1 MKNDLQRVLD
11 GLDVQIPEMM
21 QQWGVAGLSVAIVKD
36 GKVVLT
42 KGYGFRDVQEK
53 LPVTENTVMPIGSTT
68 KSFTSLIL
76 SMLEEEGKLDWDK
89 PVKEYIPWLKLSD
102 PIVTEQVT
110 ARDLLCHR
118 TGLPKFDVHG
128 VFCTKDDRKEMVED
142 LQYLSMSAPF
152 RTQLQYSNQMVM
164 LGGYLAEVLTG
175 KSWEDLVKERILE
188 PLGMG
193 STCATIAEL
202 ESYEDRSKGYVFTG
216 TDNMEVPY
224 LTLRGIGPAGA
235 MNSNAS
241 DMAQYLLMQLGQGTK
256 LVTEKSLEE
265 MHKVQ
270 MNGTPYFWSMD
281 EITEANYG
289 LGWFVDTYRGHKMVS
304 HGGNTLGF
312 SSLMTLMPEEDFG
325 LILLTNGNSNFM
337 INALTYTIL
346 DKLLGVEVPDWTAKM
361 QGLIGGVFGQMQAAM
376 EARAKARTP
385 ETQPRLSL
393 DAYCGAYQAPGFGT
407 FTINENNGALM
418 GDLNGYAA
426 MFNHYHY
433 EEFDTLIM
441 LMGVNFP
448 ITFQYG
454 EDGSVEG
461 FAAML
466 EPTVAPVVF
475 KKIS

>member
-164 LGGYLAEVLTG
+164 LGG
-175 KSWEDLVKERILE
+175 
-188 PLGMG
+188 
-193 STCATIAEL
+193 
-202 ESYEDRSKGYVFTG
+202 
-216 TDNMEVPY
+216 
-224 LTLRGIGPAGA
+224 
-235 MNSNAS
+235 
-241 DMAQYLLMQLGQGTK
+241 
-256 LVTEKSLEE
+256 
-265 MHKVQ
+265 
-270 MNGTPYFWSMD
+270 
-281 EITEANYG
+281 
-289 LGWFVDTYRGHKMVS
+289 
-304 HGGNTLGF
+304 
-312 SSLMTLMPEEDFG
+312 
-325 LILLTNGNSNFM
+325 
-337 INALTYTIL
+337 
-346 DKLLGVEVPDWTAKM
+346 
-361 QGLIGGVFGQMQAAM
+361 
-376 EARAKARTP
+376 
-385 ETQPRLSL
+385 
-393 DAYCGAYQAPGFGT
+393 
-407 FTINENNGALM
+407 
-418 GDLNGYAA
+418 
-426 MFNHYHY
+426 
-433 EEFDTLIM
+433 
-441 LMGVNFP
+441 
-448 ITFQYG
+448 
-454 EDGSVEG
+454 
-461 FAAML
+461 
-466 EPTVAPVVF
+466 
-475 KKIS
+475 